1 LPPNSLTEFAYD
13 APPPSQPVTPHLP
26 DPDDP
31 PWSVVGAVA
40 IWLASV
46 FLLAL
51 LPALFVIVYAQQR
64 GIALAR
70 VAEFSLS
77 DPVAIFVQIISNI
90 PAHMLT
96 IMLAWALVTSFG
108 KHPFFSSLGWQWPPG
123 FGFWT
128 SAGIAGGLLSVGIL
142 VIYLLGE
149 QETPLDRII
158 NSSRA
163 TALATAFIA
172 TVTAPLVEEVVYR
185 GVLYSALQRAIGAV
199 GAFFIVLSLFAFVHV
214 PQYWPNFGVIGTIS
228 VLSIV
233 LTLIRART
241 GQLLPCF
248 IIHLIFN
255 GLQSVGIVVYPYLP
269 RAEPDATPETT
280 VTGLLVA
287 FVSHF
292 VN

>member
-1 LPPNSLTEFAYD
+1 LPPNSLTDYAYG
-13 APPPSQPVTPHLP
+13 APPPSQPVTPHVP
-26 DPDDP
+26 DPDNP
-31 PWSVVGAVA
+31 PWSVFGAVA

-64 GIALAR
+64 GIVLAR
-70 VAEFSLS
+70 IAEFSLS

-96 IMLAWALVTSFG
+96 IMLAWALVTRFG
-108 KHPFFSSLGWQWPPG
+108 KRPFFSSLGWQWPRE
-123 FGFWT
+123 FGFWK
-128 SAGIAGGLLSVGIL
+128 SALLAVGLLIVGLL
-142 VIYLLGE
+142 VIKLLGK
-149 QETPLDRII
+149 QETQVDKII

-163 TALATAFIA
+163 AAMAIAFIA
-172 TVTAPLVEEVVYR
+172 TMTAPFVEEVVYR

-199 GAFFIVLSLFAFVHV
+199 GAVIIVLSLFALVHL
-214 PQYWPNFGVIGTIS
+214 PQYWPNFGVFGIIC
-228 VLSIV
+228 VLSAV

-255 GLQSVGIVVYPYLP
+255 GVQSIVIVVYPYLQ
-269 RAEPDATPETT
+269 RAVPDATPETT